1 MFGAQLGA
9 PGRFRKI
16 RVLKRGRSPRIVR
29 ARVYGTRG
37 SRVLTGAQIR
47 ARLGLYDT
55 WADFTTVSTSQAR
68 PARAAR
74 SARRVRRGPP
84 FGIQGR
90 LDPAPRGGKLV
101 LERRAGKRWRKVRA
115 TLTGRDGRFSV
126 RVSRPRASTA
136 CRAGAGG
143 RAPPCACPDA
153 FSRPT
158 QGVKRTVITS
168 PSRSS

>member
-1 MFGAQLGA
+1 MFGARLGA

-16 RVLKRGRSPRIVR
+16 RVLQRGRSPRIVR

-55 WADFTTVSTSQAR
+55 WAGFTTVSTSQSR

-74 SARRVRRGPP
+74 SARRVRPGPP

-90 LDPAPRGGKLV
+90 LDPAPRGGRLV
-101 LERRAGKRWRKVRA
+101 LERKKGRSWRKVRT

-126 RVSRPRASTA
+126 RVAARGVYRV
-136 CRAGAGG
+136 RAGAVAG
-143 RAPPCACPDA
+143 PPCACPDA
-153 FSRPT
+153 SVVLRTLRLPT
-158 QGVKRTVITS
+158 RA
-168 PSRSS
+168 